1 VLLLTDSQEIEAYAK
16 ETFGDD
22 VLPPVSHW
30 ASAQLARRDSV
41 AYNG

>member
-22 VLPPVSHW
+22 VLPPVSGR
-30 ASAQLARRDSV
+30 AAGAE
-41 AYNG
+41 G